1 MTTETS
7 QVTAVKVE
15 RKATTPAA
23 GAVAGLLFAVLYSA
37 SMIIFMNTMAQIES
51 GTGPSLESSL
61 PAFDLSL
68 GLIPFAGLFFLWF
81 VAVARQRLGRFED
94 QFFATIFM
102 GSGYIFLGLTFV
114 AAALAGS
121 SLANAH
127 QDPAFAD
134 SSTYDFARLAVT
146 QLLTIFIPKMLGVFM
161 LSQSVLWLTTKVMPR
176 WMALVALLIAFTLL
190 LGLGQPPWNV
200 LIFPAWVVLVSIY
213 ILVNHLRTP
222 ASTQPVAQQAI

>member
-15 RKATTPAA
+15 RKAATPAA

-114 AAALAGS
+114 AAALAGA
-121 SLANAH
+121 SLASAH
-127 QDPAFAD
+127 QDPAFAG
-134 SSTYDFARLAVT
+134 SSTYDFARLAVA

-176 WMALVALLIAFTLL
+176 WMALVALLVAFTLL

-200 LIFPAWVVLVSIY
+200 LIFPAWVALVSIY

-222 ASTQPVAQQAI
+222 ASTQPVARQAI